1 MGCADAIFRQA
12 GGALKLRILAVGH
25 KMPAWIETGYQEYA
39 RRMPPDAAL
48 ELIEIKPEKRAA
60 GSSTE
65 RIQKIE
71 AERILAALPAQPK
84 LIALDEHGKQLTTM
98 ELSALL
104 ARWKQEGSTPCFVIG
119 GADGLDDTVKNRADL
134 LLGLSRLTLPHGL
147 ARVMLTE
154 QLYRA
159 ESLLKG
165 HPYHR
170 E

>member
-1 MGCADAIFRQA
+1 
-12 GGALKLRILAVGH
+12 
-25 KMPAWIETGYQEYA
+25 MPAWIETGYAEYA

-60 GSSTE
+60 GASTG
-65 RIQKIE
+65 RIQKAE
-71 AERILAALPAQPK
+71 AERILSALPGQAT
-84 LIALDEHGKQLTTM
+84 LIALDERGKQLTTA
-98 ELSALL
+98 ELADLLSCWMQESA
-104 ARWKQEGSTPCFVIG
+104 QPCFVIG
-119 GADGLDDTVKNRADL
+119 GADGLDASLKARADL

-147 ARVMLTE
+147 ARVVLAE

-159 ESLLKG
+159 VSLLKG

>member
-1 MGCADAIFRQA
+1 
-12 GGALKLRILAVGH
+12 LKLRIIAVGH

-39 RRMPPDAAL
+39 KRMPPDAPL
-48 ELIEIKPEKRAA
+48 ELVEIKPEKRAA
-60 GSSTE
+60 GASTE

-71 AERILAALPAQPK
+71 AERIQAALPAQPK
-84 LIALDEHGKQLTTM
+84 LLALDERGKQLSTVDF
-98 ELSALL
+98 SGLL
-104 ARWKQEGSTPCFVIG
+104 ARWMQEGANPCFVIG
-119 GADGLDDTVKNRADL
+119 GADGLDTSIKSRADL

-147 ARVMLTE
+147 ARVILTE

-159 ESLLKG
+159 VSLLKG

>member
-1 MGCADAIFRQA
+1 M
-12 GGALKLRILAVGH
+12 KLRIIAVGH
-25 KMPAWIETGYQEYA
+25 KMPAWIEAGFQEYA
-39 RRMPPDAAL
+39 KRMTSDATL
-48 ELIEIKPEKRAA
+48 ELVEIKPEKRAA
-60 GSSTE
+60 GASTE

-71 AERILAALPAQPK
+71 AERILAALPAQAK
-84 LIALDEHGKQLTTM
+84 LIALDERGKQLSTA
-98 ELSALL
+98 ELSDLL

-119 GADGLDDTVKNRADL
+119 GADGLDNTVKTRADL

-147 ARVMLTE
+147 ARVMLAE

-159 ESLLKG
+159 DSLLKG